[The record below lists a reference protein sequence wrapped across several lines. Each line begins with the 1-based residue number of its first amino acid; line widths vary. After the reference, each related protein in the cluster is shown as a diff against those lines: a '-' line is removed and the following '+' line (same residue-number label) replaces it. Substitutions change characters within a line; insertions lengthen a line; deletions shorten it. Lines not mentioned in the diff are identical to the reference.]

1 MSEKLASTIVMQEL
15 PTTTSGWMRTVGNRE
30 NVVAVDRSS
39 LRCCVFL
46 KLRFT
51 NRSLRTLCWLIDL
64 NLKLRFDSNKFYGI
78 VRHHPC
84 VWCLFK
90 VFWKLRSMDLGIRL
104 VFLLSLINLTFRS
117 QKYFFDI
124 RCDNGKLVFM
134 RPLFSLVFLLSLIK
148 TTFWPK
154 VGLLNMTFG
163 WCSGDE
169 GLGPR
174 GDFSYITTVL
184 WKLTSVMGLSE
195 ADLEVWRLVHC
206 VPAAKHRYRIV
217 IVTTYAWCL
226 AKA

>member
-1 MSEKLASTIVMQEL
+1 MSFQSLLKTEIYRLGNTSSIPYVASRSHFQISKI
-15 PTTTSGWMRTVGNRE
+15 PFWYPMRHWKTEIYEIGVFP
-30 NVVAVDRSS
+30 SIPMS
-39 LRCCVFL
+39 LL
-46 KLRFT
+46 
-51 NRSLRTLCWLIDL
+51 DL
-64 NLKLRFDSNKFYGI
+64 
-78 VRHHPC
+78 
-84 VWCLFK
+84 
-90 VFWKLRSMDLGIRL
+90 
-104 VFLLSLINLTFRS
+104 
-117 QKYFFDI
+117 
-124 RCDNGKLVFM
+124 
-134 RPLFSLVFLLSLIK
+134 
-148 TTFWPK
+148 TFWPK

-226 AKA
+226 AKAWVFTTLALCQSNNVLIIPLLVLCGE